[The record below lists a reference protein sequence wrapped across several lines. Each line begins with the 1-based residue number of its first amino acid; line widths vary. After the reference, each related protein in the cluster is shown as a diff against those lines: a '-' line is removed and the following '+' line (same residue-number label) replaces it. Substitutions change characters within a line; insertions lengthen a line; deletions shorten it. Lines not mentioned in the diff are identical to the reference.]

1 MSDKRFVAYYRVSTT
16 RQGRSGLGL
25 DAQKHAVETYLKSEN
40 GNLIDTFVEI
50 ESGKK
55 NDRPKLEAAMAMC
68 RVHNATLIIAKLDR
82 LARNVEFIA
91 RLMNSRIEFIATDMP
106 QANRL
111 TVHIM
116 AAMAEHEREMISART
131 KVALAQAR
139 KRGVKLGG
147 DRGNIQR
154 HAKKGAAR
162 SATARSSKANERAR
176 DLIPLV
182 KDIIRS
188 ESNTL
193 SNVAD
198 ALNCR
203 DITAPR
209 GGAWSR
215 AQVKTLIDRMNK
227 LADVDIQI
235 KGQTD

>member
-1 MSDKRFVAYYRVSTT
+1 MSDKRFVAYYRVSTS

-91 RLMNSRIEFIATDMP
+91 RLMNSRVEFIATDMP

-131 KVALAQAR
+131 KAALVQAK

-147 DRGNIQR
+147 DRGNIQL

-162 SATARSSKANERAR
+162 SATARSSLANERAI
-176 DLIPLV
+176 DLLPLV
-182 KDIIRS
+182 RKITSS
-188 ESNTL
+188 EAKSL
-193 SNVAD
+193 SKIAK
-198 ALNCR
+198 ALNDR
-203 DITAPR
+203 NVSTPR
-209 GGAWSR
+209 GGNWSR
-215 AQVKTLIDRMNK
+215 AQVKTLVDRMNK
-227 LADVDIQI
+227 LTDVEIRVGSKLQ
-235 KGQTD
+235 